1 MFVIYDLWCKM
12 PATTHSLVLVESASL
27 EHGTPATSAVADA
40 AVSMLVGHAS
50 EIAKEMST
58 VGAVC
63 DTALVPA
70 HQLGHVLAVCHIG
83 RWACSPSG
91 CDAHSL
97 YKPQVVTAV
106 NNVLLTQRR
115 VGLAS
120 GSETGEAA
128 THRQKRH
135 AAHNYSEGWAV
146 FASKADFQAHAA
158 QHGLPSCCAAPPITL
173 TEKQTLQKLAAAS
186 TQLSRS

>member
-1 MFVIYDLWCKM
+1 
-12 PATTHSLVLVESASL
+12 
-27 EHGTPATSAVADA
+27 
-40 AVSMLVGHAS
+40 MLVGHAS
-50 EIAKEMST
+50 EIAKE
-58 VGAVC
+58 
-63 DTALVPA
+63 
-70 HQLGHVLAVCHIG
+70 
-83 RWACSPSG
+83 
-91 CDAHSL
+91 
-97 YKPQVVTAV
+97 VVTAV

-146 FASKADFQAHAA
+146 FGNKADFQAHAA

-173 TEKQTLQKLAAAS
+173 AEKKTLQKLTAAS